1 MLLSHTALASILG
14 SPLSCRLL
22 SPNDDF
28 MRTGYR
34 QTQNRLVLEQEQA
47 LVLQQ
52 VELGG
57 QELGQAQGMEQE
69 QGQPESQV
77 V

>member
-1 MLLSHTALASILG
+1 
-14 SPLSCRLL
+14 
-22 SPNDDF
+22 